1 MMVSQDDR
9 SPANRLVG
17 FSLAVFR
24 LGSCLLL
31 SGLFLPASDRSRVA
45 VAQSPLT
52 AAPSV
57 LHGPISGSHANT
69 SAEHPIANLLD
80 RASETNPL
88 GVELFGYWQQGVTLN
103 PDSPN
108 DRTNG
113 PVLNNYRSNAYQM
126 VGVYLVAERKVN
138 PDCGRIQ
145 LGGRID
151 TLYGT
156 DAAFGLSKGLDA
168 KIVSDEASRFY
179 KLAFPQIYANLFLP
193 IGPGVSVKVGH
204 FFSPVGNEWLYN
216 TENFFY
222 SHFLSWNIQPGTHTG
237 LLFETE
243 LMDSIE
249 VRFGPN
255 FGWNTSQDSN
265 DSISWLASLDW
276 KSPDQRSEVYFA
288 IQTGRQREVVT
299 IADSNVSVYSLII
312 NQDLGDRW
320 HYQFEHDLLTSRSR
334 TGTASDNFESY
345 SIANYLFYN
354 FSDCWR
360 GGLRVEWLRDDDGT
374 LAGFDPTRPAAP
386 GSFYNLTLG
395 LNWQPRE
402 HLRVRPE
409 IRHDWQVRDT
419 NAIPP
424 AFDDGTSTNQW
435 LLACDVLFEF

>member
-1 MMVSQDDR
+1 MMVSHEDR
-9 SPANRLVG
+9 SRANRLAG
-17 FSLAVFR
+17 FSLALIR

-31 SGLFLPASDRSRVA
+31 CGLFLHASARSRVA
-45 VAQSPLT
+45 VAQSTLT

-57 LHGPISGSHANT
+57 LHGPISGSQANT

-88 GVELFGYWQQGVTLN
+88 GIELFGYLQQGVTLN

-156 DAAFGLSKGLDA
+156 DAAFGLSNGLDG

-237 LLFETE
+237 LLVETE

-265 DSISWLASLDW
+265 DSISWAASLDW

-320 HYQFEHDLLTSRSR
+320 HYQLEHDLLTSRSR

-374 LAGFDPTRPAAP
+374 LAGFDPTRPASP